1 MKSLI
6 KIYCFSLLILIVA
19 CSSDS
24 KDNTS
29 SKPLTDKKNVS
40 DDWSGEDKQRAVDS
54 CVQSGNIEKFCDFED
69 FSCAQQIWILGI
81 PRKKSLCSQLKKV
94 DLTQDCVRSDF
105 GGPKIFWRAA
115 GAPEFF
121 SRFEAVLPL

>member
-6 KIYCFSLLILIVA
+6 KINCFSLLILIAA

-40 DDWSGEDKQRAVDS
+40 DSWSGEDKQRAVDS
-54 CVQSGNIEKFCDFED
+54 CVQSGNIEKFCECSVSVLTSL
-69 FSCAQQIWILGI
+69 FSYQEFQSFDAQIKSGI
-81 PRKKSLCSQLKKV
+81 QPAPNIVSKMIEMSKRVGEQCKK
-94 DLTQDCVRSDF
+94 
-105 GGPKIFWRAA
+105 
-115 GAPEFF
+115 E
-121 SRFEAVLPL
+121 